1 MASPDTYND
10 SLDDWIGESSNPYLA
25 ILEEAPGAAYHSYR
39 SDWGAAPTQQQ
50 YYQTQF
56 QNVYNQYL
64 GTLGAALR
72 QGGAGE
78 AGAPSVSDIGQMNF
92 HDYLSDYEWTDRYTS
107 LPPAMRGDYTSQFN
121 PRTRQIYF

>member
-1 MASPDTYND
+1 MLQPY
-10 SLDDWIGESSNPYLA
+10 DWSNYADNTLGEVLELNPS
-25 ILEEAPGAAYHSYR
+25 AAYYSY
-39 SDWGAAPTQQQ
+39 SGDWGAPSQQRH
-50 YYQTQF
+50 YQNDF